1 MDQSFMQRA
10 IELSR
15 LALEEPGT
23 EPFGAVVVED
33 GRIVGEGLNRSA
45 ARLEGSPEGG
55 DQPHDRG
62 AGDVGRGRADFTRLL
77 ETAAARRRS
86 KAA

>member
-23 EPFGAVVVED
+23 EPFGAVVV
-33 GRIVGEGLNRSA
+33 G
-45 ARLEGSPEGG
+45 
-55 DQPHDRG
+55 
-62 AGDVGRGRADFTRLL
+62 
-77 ETAAARRRS
+77 
-86 KAA
+86 